1 MNNLLFGV
9 IIGAL
14 LAVIAYSVLT
24 EPCPT
29 AQEIIAAWEQLAD
42 DYHAGKISIDECARR
57 ADRLIEC
64 SEKRRQRYEQGSL
77 RPSQDR
83 D

>member
-1 MNNLLFGV
+1 MNNLLIGV

-24 EPCPT
+24 EPCPR
-29 AQEIIAAWEQLAD
+29 AQDIIAAWEQIAD
-42 DYHAGKISIDECARR
+42 DYQAGKISLDECSRR

-64 SEKRRQRYEQGSL
+64 SEKRRRRYEQGSL
-77 RPSQDR
+77 RPSR
-83 D
+83 DGD